1 MNLQDIAKKLEG
13 LQTVSTIAKNLNV
26 KERTAVNY
34 AWKLRKEGYLKNM
47 YGRSTRIY
55 QISALI
61 KKRKGYSLYELLN
74 KNSKVKIAVSED
86 YIIHAEKRPST
97 EEILVRAVSIGEFR
111 VVLASIGLFNKI
123 TKWSRLRYFAKK
135 YNLERKIGALYDVAK
150 ETIRVRRMD
159 ERTRKSLMNSKGT
172 GYIIKNLK
180 SKSFI
185 HIEKRWNVYIPFNK
199 SDLEVYKE

>member
-13 LQTVSTIAKNLNV
+13 LQTVLTIAKNLNV
-26 KERTAVNY
+26 KERTAINY

-47 YGRSTRIY
+47 YGRTTRIY

-74 KNSKVKIAVSED
+74 ENSRVKIAVNED
-86 YIIHAEKRPST
+86 YIIHYDKKPSI
-97 EEILVRAVSIGEFR
+97 EEILVRAVSTGEFR

-123 TKWSRLRYFAKK
+123 TNWSRLRYFAKK

-150 ETIRVRRMD
+150 EIIRVRRMD
-159 ERTRKSLMNSKGT
+159 EKTRKCLMNSKGT
-172 GYIIKNLK
+172 GYIIENLK